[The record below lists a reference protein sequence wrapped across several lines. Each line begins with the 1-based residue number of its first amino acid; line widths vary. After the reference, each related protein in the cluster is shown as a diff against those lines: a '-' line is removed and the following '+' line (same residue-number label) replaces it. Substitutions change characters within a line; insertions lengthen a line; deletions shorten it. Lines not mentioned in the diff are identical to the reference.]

1 MQIGCDAFW
10 LQKAGNAEDEYEDAF
25 AFAPLDR
32 QRLREFRCAVA
43 DGATE
48 TSFSGSWA
56 RLLAE
61 AFVARRLDRPTP
73 AALAMP
79 AVIAPLAVAWRAGIE
94 ARTRDKP
101 LPWYAQ
107 AKLEQ
112 GAFSSLIGLTIRAS
126 GTWQALCIGDS
137 CLFHVRPHQAIWAFP
152 YYLPEQFG
160 SRPTLI
166 STDLAVNA
174 GVQPQNA
181 RGRWQEGDFFLLM
194 TDALAHFFISQP
206 RLRRQLVAAPDQAH
220 FEQIVTQARA
230 DHLCRNDDVTYLKV
244 CPSFGDFPR
253 GAS

>member
-1 MQIGCDAFW
+1 MMRIDCAAFW
-10 LQKAGNAEDEYEDAF
+10 LQKAGNAEDEYEDAY
-25 AFAPLDR
+25 AFSPPKWD
-32 QRLREFRCAVA
+32 RLREFRCAVA

-56 RLLAE
+56 EILAGTFASGRLERVTPE
-61 AFVARRLDRPTP
+61 AL
-73 AALAMP
+73 
-79 AVIAPLAVAWRAGIE
+79 APLAVAWRAEID
-94 ARTRDKP
+94 ARTRAKP

-126 GTWQALCIGDS
+126 GRWRALCVGDS
-137 CLFHVRPHQAIWAFP
+137 CLFHVRPRQAIWAFP

-160 SRPTLI
+160 NRPMLI
-166 STDLAVNA
+166 STDPAVNV
-174 GVQPQNA
+174 GLQPQSA

-206 RLRRQLVAAPDQAH
+206 QLRRQLVNAPDQAQ

-230 DHLCRNDDVTYLKV
+230 DQLCRNDDVTTLKV

-253 GAS
+253 GAG